1 MQGPESPRP
10 GTCHEIEK
18 CLVHPREASARNEH
32 RTRGCSH
39 SHLRRKRDK
48 EGGDCPRRQS
58 RTFDFPD
65 WRQAHASR
73 LFVARP
79 WSACRAR
86 SFPKSVRQCLICG
99 DFGSRSAPSTI
110 SPEPGREHSKG
121 ALDPSTP
128 SILPF
133 DLQVTHGTGRG
144 GGGRGDGESEHSLPP
159 CFLSRR
165 KRRRVWLPR
174 YGRFIYL
181 DDTPPASFTIDS
193 HDTSCLSLRRCSR
206 SSATI

>member
-144 GGGRGDGESEHSLPP
+144 GGKGRWGIRTQPP
-159 CFLSRR
+159 TVFSFEEEEEKSVAPQIRT
-165 KRRRVWLPR
+165 
-174 YGRFIYL
+174 IYL
-181 DDTPPASFTIDS
+181 LGRY
-193 HDTSCLSLRRCSR
+193 TSRQLYDRL
-206 SSATI
+206 A